1 MTSSDVLDTATAVQ
15 IMRSGT
21 LIIEALDALTESV
34 GRLALEHADTPIVGR
49 THGVHAE
56 PMSLGLK
63 FALWWDELSRAGDH
77 LALAVGAAAVG
88 KLSGAVGTYAN
99 VDPRVEE
106 QVCRALGVRPAS
118 VSSQIVPRD
127 RHARYLFALALL
139 GSVIARQA
147 LEIRLL
153 ARTEASEIM
162 EGFARKQKGS
172 SAMPHKRNPV
182 KCEQLCG
189 LARLLRANAVAGLEN
204 VELWHERDIS
214 HSSVERV
221 ILPDSSIAAH
231 YVVVKFNDVVNSLE
245 IRPDR
250 MLENLSS
257 SRGLVF
263 SGTVLTALIDAGM
276 SREKAYERVQAASAE
291 GAQGGHGAQ
300 GRARGRP
307 GGRGAPREEARRGV
321 RPRAPSRPRPHGHR
335 EAGHHGGERR
345 PRERA
350 DGRREAR
357 RSRQGRAETEERTE
371 MTKREKLYEGKAK
384 ILWTTDSPEHMVQEF
399 KDDATAFD
407 GTKHAVVQGKGQFNN
422 AISSRLFEMLRDAGI
437 RTHFVRRLSER
448 EMLVERLRDAPGGGR
463 REELGGRVDR
473 EAARRDAGGA
483 IRSAARGVLPQE
495 RRAPRSAHHGRPH
508 PRARPRPGRA
518 RRRRCGRGRSRSTTC
533 SGASSPGGAWT
544 SWTSS
549 SSSA

>member
-1 MTSSDVLDTATAVQ
+1 VIDRYAMPEMAAIWDERVRLALWVKIEIEAARAMAEIGRIPKKAAAAIEKKASVSLDRMRELEQETHHDVIAFLTAVSEEIGPEARYLHLGMTSSDVLDTATAVQ
-15 IMRSGT
+15 IMRSGS
-21 LIIEALDALTESV
+21 LILEAVDALTESV
-34 GRLALEHADTPIVGR
+34 GKLAVEHAGTPIAGR

-63 FALWWDELSRAGDH
+63 FALWWDELARAGDH

-99 VDPRVEE
+99 IDPRVEE
-106 QVCRALGVRPAS
+106 SVCRALGVRPAS

-162 EGFARKQKGS
+162 EGFAKKQKGS

-231 YVVVKFNDVVNSLE
+231 YIVVKFNDVVRSLE
-245 IRPDR
+245 VRPDR

-276 SREKAYERVQAASAE
+276 PREKAYERVQAASAKARRE
-291 GAQGGHGAQ
+291 GAALKDVLMDDPEVAPLLGRKLDDAFDLKRHLAHTGTVLGRLGLEGGG
-300 GRARGRP
+300 
-307 GGRGAPREEARRGV
+307 
-321 RPRAPSRPRPHGHR
+321 S
-335 EAGHHGGERR
+335 
-345 PRERA
+345 
-350 DGRREAR
+350 R
-357 RSRQGRAETEERTE
+357 RSKE
-371 MTKREKLYEGKAK
+371 
-384 ILWTTDSPEHMVQEF
+384 
-399 KDDATAFD
+399 
-407 GTKHAVVQGKGQFNN
+407 
-422 AISSRLFEMLRDAGI
+422 
-437 RTHFVRRLSER
+437 
-448 EMLVERLRDAPGGGR
+448 
-463 REELGGRVDR
+463 
-473 EAARRDAGGA
+473 
-483 IRSAARGVLPQE
+483 
-495 RRAPRSAHHGRPH
+495 
-508 PRARPRPGRA
+508 
-518 RRRRCGRGRSRSTTC
+518 GRSGTGRTRSGKTRK
-533 SGASSPGGAWT
+533 GRKA
-544 SWTSS
+544 
-549 SSSA
+549 